1 MKKLLIFF
9 IMVTLLNGLP
19 GWATSKSKTVKISP
33 VSDTTQWV
41 EVPQGHSINHLSSL
55 TNDMPDR
62 KWWLVFNDP
71 YLSQYIQTALVKSP
85 TVKVALIKIEQSR
98 AQVRQE
104 ISNQLPSISVSGIA
118 NRIHLPVQLVQSNF
132 LERDFNA
139 YALFGSVQYELD
151 LWGKYWNTSQ
161 SARQELKAIQ
171 NDEKAAEVVLAAD
184 VANSYFNMIRVEQL
198 ESHTQQYL
206 KGLQELLELT
216 NLNYQIGLESYEAV
230 LRLQR
235 DIAEKE
241 KELDSFHEQKGV
253 YAHQLSTLTGIEPKQ
268 ANQLPYKKLEQIELP
283 LDVQM
288 GLPLLVIKQRP
299 DLIAQE
305 ERLKAF
311 NIDVRIAGKN
321 FLPTIKLSDFFGLS
335 AQKFKNLFDRDAFFN
350 ILVGSISQ
358 SVFQGGKKIAEL
370 RLKRE
375 LQREQVE
382 SYRQSVLT
390 ALREVEDGLVVLRRS
405 YEDQEKNRKALQ
417 SSSDSMTVANALY
430 QTGLGSKLSLL
441 KARNEFLNYKSAEVS
456 DRASTATAI
465 VGLYKALGGG
475 F

>member
-1 MKKLLIFF
+1 
-9 IMVTLLNGLP
+9 
-19 GWATSKSKTVKISP
+19 
-33 VSDTTQWV
+33 
-41 EVPQGHSINHLSSL
+41 
-55 TNDMPDR
+55 
-62 KWWLVFNDP
+62 
-71 YLSQYIQTALVKSP
+71 
-85 TVKVALIKIEQSR
+85 
-98 AQVRQE
+98 
-104 ISNQLPSISVSGIA
+104 
-118 NRIHLPVQLVQSNF
+118 

-171 NDEKAAEVVLAAD
+171 SDEKAAEVVLATD
-184 VANSYFNMIRVEQL
+184 VANAYFNMIRAEQL
-198 ESHTQQYL
+198 ESYNQQYL
-206 KGLQELLELT
+206 QGLRELLELT
-216 NLNYQIGLESYEAV
+216 NLNYQIGLEPYETV

-241 KELDSFHEQKGV
+241 KELNGFYEQKGV
-253 YAHQLSTLTGIEPKQ
+253 YAHQLSTLTGIEPKRVE
-268 ANQLPYKKLEQIELP
+268 QLPHKKLEQIELP

-288 GLPLLVIKQRP
+288 GLPLLLIKQRP

-311 NIDVRIAGKN
+311 NIDVRIAKKN
-321 FLPTIKLSDFFGLS
+321 FLPTIKLSDYFGLS
-335 AQKFKNLFDRDAFFN
+335 AQKFKNLFDGDAFFN

-358 SVFQGGKKIAEL
+358 SVFQGGKKIADL
-370 RLKRE
+370 RLKQAI
-375 LQREQVE
+375 QREQVE

-390 ALREVEDGLVVLRRS
+390 ALREVEDGLVALRRS
-405 YEDQEKNRKALQ
+405 YEDQEKNQKALQ
-417 SSSDSMTVANALY
+417 SSTDSMTVANALY
-430 QTGLGSKLSLL
+430 QTGLDSKLSLL
-441 KARNEFLNYKSAEVS
+441 KARNEFLNYKSTEIS